1 MQTYSLTSTLLD
13 SVVYYSLEAPESKGT
28 SAGKRKQE
36 GESGKK
42 GDIRCSFLFFL
53 LFSIADARISLRQ
66 RDLFIQTE

>member
-13 SVVYYSLEAPESKGT
+13 SVVYYSLDTPESKGT

-53 LFSIADARISLRQ
+53 LFSIADARISLR
-66 RDLFIQTE
+66 